1 MIPVVLPAQAA
12 QLDKY
17 MIEKKRIAGLLLM
30 EQAADEVARAAI
42 GLNPSGPILVVCGK
56 GNNGGDGLAAAKNPQ
71 NQRLYRQSRR
81 YLPRLPW
88 RRSCELRVLCLGKQL
103 YSLRQPKH
111 R

>member
-42 GLNPSGPILVVCGK
+42 GLNPSGPILVVCGRETT
-56 GNNGGDGLAAAKNPQ
+56 AATA
-71 NQRLYRQSRR
+71 
-81 YLPRLPW
+81 
-88 RRSCELRVLCLGKQL
+88 
-103 YSLRQPKH
+103 
-111 R
+111 